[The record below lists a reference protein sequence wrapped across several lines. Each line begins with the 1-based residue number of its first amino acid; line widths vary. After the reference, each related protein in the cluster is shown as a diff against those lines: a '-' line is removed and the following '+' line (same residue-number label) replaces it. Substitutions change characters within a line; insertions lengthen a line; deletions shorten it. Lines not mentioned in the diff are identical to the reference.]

1 MLRKVW
7 AALITDPLIVLA
19 TVVLASLSVLT
30 TFFDAS
36 GRVAARIAVFWA
48 RTLLRVSGVHVTVEG
63 LERIVPDGVYVFASN
78 HASYMDTPVVL
89 GNVPVQF
96 RFLAKKGLFS
106 IPFLGT
112 HLQRAGHIPVF
123 RGNARQNLKTL
134 GMAAEMVQSRGVS
147 LLIFPEGGRSRD
159 GTLGP
164 FSEGAAYIAIR
175 AGVPLAP
182 VTLIGTQAVL
192 PFGSGVPRPGRVRM
206 IVGQPIPTADLTMKC
221 REQIT
226 ARVREEIAATLG
238 GAGAAEYSTS
248 QKA

>member
-1 MLRKVW
+1 MFRKVW

-19 TVVLASLSVLT
+19 TVVLSSLSVLT

-36 GRVAARIAVFWA
+36 GRVAARIAVIWA

-63 LERIVPDGVYVFASN
+63 LERIVPGGVYVFASN

-89 GNVPVQF
+89 GNAPVQF

-134 GMAAEMVQSRGVS
+134 GMAAETVQSRGVS

-159 GTLGP
+159 GTLGL
-164 FSEGAAYIAIR
+164 FSEGAAYIAIK
-175 AGVPLAP
+175 AGVPLVP
-182 VTLIGTQAVL
+182 MTLIGTRAVL
-192 PFGSGVPRPGRVRM
+192 PFGSGLPCPGRVRM

-226 ARVREEIAATLG
+226 ARVREEIAAALV
-238 GAGAAEYSTS
+238 GAGAPEYSSTPR
-248 QKA
+248 A

>member
-1 MLRKVW
+1 
-7 AALITDPLIVLA
+7 VLA
-19 TVVLASLSVLT
+19 TVAFASLSVLT

-36 GRVAARIAVFWA
+36 GRVAARIAASWA
-48 RTLLRVSGVHVTVEG
+48 RTLLRVSGVRVTVEG
-63 LERIVPDGVYVFASN
+63 LQNIVPDGVYVFVSN

-134 GMAAEMVQSRGVS
+134 GMAAEMVQRKGVS

-159 GTLGP
+159 GSLGA
-164 FSEGAAYIAIR
+164 FSEGGAYIAIK

-182 VTLIGTQAVL
+182 VTLVGTRAVL
-192 PFGSGVPRPGRVRM
+192 PFGSGLPCPGRVRM
-206 IVGQPIPTADLTMKC
+206 IVGRPIPTAGLAMKC

-226 ARVREEIAATLG
+226 ARVREEIAAALNGAG
-238 GAGAAEYSTS
+238 GAEHS
-248 QKA
+248 